1 MNSTTTIS
9 PIKMR
14 PENSSNGL
22 DELAVPPHDL
32 EAERCVLG
40 CLMLDNSSWAEV
52 SPIVE
57 AGHFRSDA
65 NRRIFA
71 AFVSMYAD
79 QGGGVDAV
87 TLRNEL
93 DRRGELADVGGV
105 KYLTTILETVP
116 HTAHAEYY
124 AGIVRAKSDQ
134 RRAIEATR
142 WATHQLGLPG
152 ADTSTIVSGL
162 EGRLQAVGAGSMS
175 ARTFAGLTYGEL
187 LAKNIPPVEWLVKG
201 VLITQETCAVI
212 APSKALKTTILIDL
226 AVSLATATPFMG
238 HEKFEVPVKRRVL
251 LLLGETPE
259 VSARSML
266 NRACEVRGIDPQDIA
281 DTIRVHCGGLP
292 SLANDADLQI
302 LKRDVTDFGAD
313 VTILDPLYLASAGLE
328 MSQLNQ
334 VGPRIRAIG
343 DACKPGTLLIAHHA
357 TKGEARQTGTTLR
370 LESGSGAGIA
380 ESVGQWFILN
390 REAEFDPE
398 SDEWHLLNAAYGGRG
413 GHGGRLSVKFKE
425 STGEFDVNPLGSRE
439 DTRQE
444 AREERERQQ
453 AARKSA
459 NRETQMN
466 SARNLILGVLTKSST
481 PHSAR
486 GIASRLK
493 ALAGVN
499 LPSQEILR
507 DVIDAMRDDLTLLP
521 CEFKTPADKRRLPG
535 FIHRDDRQRFDGQDW
550 VTILADDPTAGSV
563 PATSDS
569 PPDLD

>member
-1 MNSTTTIS
+1 MNVTRNGS

-14 PENSSNGL
+14 SDIATSGA
-22 DELAVPPHDL
+22 DDLALPPQDL

-40 CLMLDNSSWAEV
+40 CLLLDNDSWAEV

-57 AGHFRSDA
+57 AGHFYSDA
-65 NRRIFA
+65 HRRTFTA
-71 AFVSMYAD
+71 LVSMHAAH
-79 QGGGVDAV
+79 GGGIDAV
-87 TLRNEL
+87 TLRDEL
-93 DRRGELADVGGV
+93 DRRGELDDVGGAAFIRR
-105 KYLTTILETVP
+105 LLEVVP
-116 HTAHAEYY
+116 HAEHAGYY
-124 AGIVRAKSDQ
+124 AEIVRAKSDQ
-134 RRAIEATR
+134 RRASEATR
-142 WATHQLGLPG
+142 RATYELQQPG
-152 ADTSTIVSGL
+152 ADTAAILSGL
-162 EGRLQAVGAGSMS
+162 EERIQAAGCRSMS

-187 LAKNIPPVEWLVKG
+187 LAKLIPPVEWLVKG

-226 AVSLATATPFMG
+226 AVSLATAMPFMG

-266 NRACEVRGIDPQDIA
+266 SRACEVRGIDPQDIA

-292 SLANDADLQI
+292 SVASDADLQI
-302 LKRDVTDFGAD
+302 LKRDVTGFGAD

-334 VGPRIRAIG
+334 VGPRLRAIG

-398 SDEWHLLNAAYGGRG
+398 SDEWHSLNAAYGGRG
-413 GHGGRLSVKFKE
+413 GHGGRLSIKFRE

-439 DTRQE
+439 DVKQE
-444 AREERERQQ
+444 EREERNRQQ
-453 AARKSA
+453 AERKSV

-466 SARNLILGVLTKSST
+466 SARNLIRGVLMKSSI

-493 ALAGVN
+493 ALTGVN

-550 VTILADDPTAGSV
+550 VMILADDPTAGSV